1 MAGTIREDTGRKGLL
16 FAGTTNAVY
25 VSFDSG
31 DHWQPLQLNL
41 PTANVTDLAVHGADL
56 VASTFG
62 RGLWILDDISALRQM
77 SAKLVDLPVKFF
89 EPEPAIRVRWDNYP
103 HTPLQTKTPAEG
115 NPSDGAA
122 LQYFQKAPWKS
133 DLALDIYDQQAN
145 RVRHYSS
152 PAIQEPIP
160 PPNV

>member
-56 VASTFG
+56 VASTFV
-62 RGLWILDDISALRQM
+62 RGLWILDDISALRHL
-77 SAKLVDLPVKFF
+77 SSKL
-89 EPEPAIRVRWDNYP
+89 
-103 HTPLQTKTPAEG
+103 AES
-115 NPSDGAA
+115 PSHI
-122 LQYFQKAPWKS
+122 FQP
-133 DLALDIYDQQAN
+133 Q
-145 RVRHYSS
+145 
-152 PAIQEPIP
+152 PPIT
-160 PPNV
+160 VHS